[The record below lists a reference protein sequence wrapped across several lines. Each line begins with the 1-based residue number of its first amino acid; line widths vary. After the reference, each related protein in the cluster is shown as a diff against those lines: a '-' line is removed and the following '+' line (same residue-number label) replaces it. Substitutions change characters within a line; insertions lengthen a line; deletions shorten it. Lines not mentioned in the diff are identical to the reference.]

1 MKILWSGYRSSD
13 DNCSR
18 NSEAGSW
25 VSSSQKF
32 YNVFIIQR
40 EREPS
45 LALAQQCGTGLRAY
59 LKQGSDLSVIPL
71 WKKGDELH
79 GSVKQGLAGEG
90 AVRKGRKKQHFQPS
104 GPDNATSYYQF
115 AWFFPVVTPMGL
127 STVPRGSRIEFWER
141 ISVWVSQDLRKF
153 SSWLAFYSWTSF
165 SLVF

>member
-59 LKQGSDLSVIPL
+59 LKQGSDFSVIPL
-71 WKKGDELH
+71 WKKGDQLH

-90 AVRKGRKKQHFQPS
+90 AMRKGRKKQHFQTS
-104 GPDNATSYYQF
+104 GLDNATSY
-115 AWFFPVVTPMGL
+115 
-127 STVPRGSRIEFWER
+127 
-141 ISVWVSQDLRKF
+141 
-153 SSWLAFYSWTSF
+153 
-165 SLVF
+165 